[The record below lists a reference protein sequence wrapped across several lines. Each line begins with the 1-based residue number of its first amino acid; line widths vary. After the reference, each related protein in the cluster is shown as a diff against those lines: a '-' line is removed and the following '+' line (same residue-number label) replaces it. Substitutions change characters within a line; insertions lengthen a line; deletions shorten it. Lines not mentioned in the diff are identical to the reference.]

1 MDILTFTTGTFRLY
15 QAMAL
20 NQRAGMREQGYT
32 GEWRVLTDKPEL
44 FGADGIKIAADRS
57 RTVNRREKTKLPQHM
72 DLSRYDRVI
81 FMEADMK
88 PGPGLQR
95 ILDDLPSDAVAVQRG
110 PCSLNKFRSNLPNI
124 AAPWNSF
131 VSIPRKF
138 VSIFFRLL
146 VAAHSN
152 ARLGYEEVVLF
163 EALDALRT
171 LHGGRWTYAE
181 GLSFWPEISGL
192 THHNGL
198 EAKAHISPAI
208 AQIIADQDEH
218 FFNAP
223 LSEISL
229 PTP

>member
-110 PCSLNKFRSNLPNI
+110 PCSLNKFRSNLPDI
-124 AAPWNSF
+124 AAPWNGF
-131 VSIPRKF
+131 IHVPGT
-138 VSIFFRLL
+138 L
-146 VAAHSN
+146 VAPFFHLLRKAHSKSV
-152 ARLGYEEVVLF
+152 LGYDEVALF
-163 EALDALRT
+163 EAL
-171 LHGGRWTYAE
+171 E
-181 GLSFWPEISGL
+181 GLGQPWQYADGVSFWPAIAGL
-192 THHNGL
+192 THYQGSNAKQEILPRLAERQRRDDERFLNASVEELIGL
-198 EAKAHISPAI
+198 
-208 AQIIADQDEH
+208 
-218 FFNAP
+218 
-223 LSEISL
+223 
-229 PTP
+229 